1 MKLKAEEWNKVNGR
15 KEHQIEG
22 KDSTSGEEKENQ
34 KNQIVNELIGEIL
47 KKSECK
53 IYRNNIIRVIL
64 TDDDPVI
71 EITPRRRKILT
82 ADAN

>member
-64 TDDDPVI
+64 TDDDPVRLHL
-71 EITPRRRKILT
+71 EGEKF
-82 ADAN
+82 